1 MATVKSVD
9 KMVCPQC
16 GVEMNH
22 HCNKLVYGIGQEIMP
37 PMNVQTEPDLLLGG
51 VIGEFHTCPKC
62 GSSACRST

>member
-1 MATVKSVD
+1 
-9 KMVCPQC
+9 
-16 GVEMNH
+16 MNH